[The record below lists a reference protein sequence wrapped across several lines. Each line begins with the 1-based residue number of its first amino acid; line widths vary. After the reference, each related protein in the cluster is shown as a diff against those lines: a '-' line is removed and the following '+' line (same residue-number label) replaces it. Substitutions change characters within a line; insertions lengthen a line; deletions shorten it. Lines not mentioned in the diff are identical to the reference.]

1 MSTDA
6 YRMVDKIVEGD
17 LTYQITYRPDH
28 TRCMTQLY
36 KGGKLQR
43 TKYYC
48 DDFESEVDAEGK
60 ERKIHYLCGGTGL
73 VGLYVID
80 NGLDSLFTAV
90 TDRQNSLTAV
100 MANAGKKVERF
111 AYDPWGLLRNPAD
124 WTVNVVK
131 GRATRFGRGYCM
143 HEHIREL
150 GLIDMGGRIY
160 DAHTH
165 QFLTPDPYMQAP
177 ESWLNHNR
185 YAYCMQNPVM
195 YTDPTGEYF
204 GIDDVL
210 AMVIGGGVNAVSQ
223 LVSGNVHNVGQFFA
237 YFGVGAVSA
246 EVSLY
251 ASPVVGGMLLGGG
264 NAALN
269 GVFSGEG
276 VKVDNVLAGMFI
288 GGATSYL
295 GGVISN
301 EISSVVSPWMS
312 NIMSPILRQ
321 SLTNSLSGAATGFVL
336 STGFSLL
343 NGCDWKTALAEGGKG
358 ALIGF
363 TTGTLAGI
371 AKGIKYGKDNKV
383 NPWTG
388 KELPKPDFDLE
399 PIKPCTV
406 TSATRPSNLVAD
418 EGGNYSVYEG
428 REPSTGVVKY
438 VGITRRDLQ
447 VRWNEHLRSNSP
459 RAGLIYSPVD
469 GATGLS
475 QTNGHI
481 WEQNLMNQYGL
492 NNLYNKIN
500 SIAPKY
506 WPQYNI
512 QP

>member
-48 DDFESEVDAEGK
+48 DGFENEVDASGK

-111 AYDPWGLLRNPAD
+111 AYEPWGLLRNPED
-124 WTVNVVK
+124 WTINAVK

-195 YTDPTGEYF
+195 YTDPTGEKSTWLAVLITCLFPTPGTIKALENVYCNTESGYIQNSSDMWKCF
-204 GIDDVL
+204 GQGFLSETFMPSPNRSTLFPVATTVAWLARGCDNTWENAFKISMGSAYIDGEMGFWKGVWYGMSSNSL
-210 AMVIGGGVNAVSQ
+210 EAFQNTVGARYSQAKNIFNVGGVDR
-223 LVSGNVHNVGQFFA
+223 
-237 YFGVGAVSA
+237 
-246 EVSLY
+246 
-251 ASPVVGGMLLGGG
+251 
-264 NAALN
+264 
-269 GVFSGEG
+269 
-276 VKVDNVLAGMFI
+276 VD
-288 GGATSYL
+288 YL
-295 GGVISN
+295 GGMTYVTNENSSVNGDDGITMGRFSNVNINDEVIGQFSEFAQTTHRGTYMHEYGHLYQGRNYGPLYLPYIGLKSIGSASKSN
-301 EISSVVSPWMS
+301 EEVDHI
-312 NIMSPILRQ
+312 RQ
-321 SLTNSLSGAATGFVL
+321 WYEVEASYYGKRYFV
-336 STGFSLL
+336 
-343 NGCDWKTALAEGGKG
+343 N
-358 ALIGF
+358 
-363 TTGTLAGI
+363 
-371 AKGIKYGKDNKV
+371 KYGPQV
-383 NPWTG
+383 WTPLMEYYNP
-388 KELPKPDFDLE
+388 
-399 PIKPCTV
+399 
-406 TSATRPSNLVAD
+406 TS
-418 EGGNYSVYEG
+418 
-428 REPSTGVVKY
+428 K
-438 VGITRRDLQ
+438 
-447 VRWNEHLRSNSP
+447 
-459 RAGLIYSPVD
+459 
-469 GATGLS
+469 
-475 QTNGHI
+475 
-481 WEQNLMNQYGL
+481 
-492 NNLYNKIN
+492 
-500 SIAPKY
+500 
-506 WPQYNI
+506 
-512 QP
+512 